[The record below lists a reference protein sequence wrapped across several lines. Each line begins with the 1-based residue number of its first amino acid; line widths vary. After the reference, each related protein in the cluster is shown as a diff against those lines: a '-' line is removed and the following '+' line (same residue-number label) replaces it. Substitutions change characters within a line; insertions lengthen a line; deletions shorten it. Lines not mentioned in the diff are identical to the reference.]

1 MNKITPKQIIFALL
15 GFIVTNLIAGYGIVL
30 MGANIPEIYA
40 SLMKPDFAPPTSV
53 FGIVWTFNTILFI
66 YGFLL
71 TLNSKATKIRSTL
84 LKIDYLIIFNYSIF
98 QYISFGSGIL
108 FGKIIP
114 AMFFIPT
121 MTMFILTAFAM
132 KYAYKLDT
140 SEMSFGAKLK
150 SGKSVFASFWPLF
163 GWLIVASALG
173 LGIWLMN

>member
-1 MNKITPKQIIFALL
+1 MTKITLKQIIIAVVAY
-15 GFIVTNLIAGYGIVL
+15 IIANLIAGYGIVL
-30 MGANIPEIYA
+30 MGANIPAIYA
-40 SLMKPDFAPPTSV
+40 NLMKPYFAPPTSV
-53 FGIVWTFNTILFI
+53 FGIVWTFNTILFT

-71 TLNSKATKIRSTL
+71 TINSKASKIKSTL
-84 LKIDYLIIFNYSIF
+84 LKIDYLIIFNYCIF

-150 SGKSVFASFWPLF
+150 SGRSVFASFWPLF